1 MGILL
6 SIQAKKALIGYNP
19 ISSRI
24 ISARFDATPF
34 KISVINVYAPTSSS
48 SEEDVEAFY
57 NDIEEALT
65 QTDKKDILILT
76 GDWNAKIGN
85 DNTD

>member
-1 MGILL
+1 MEILL

-24 ISARFDATPF
+24 VSARFDATLF
-34 KISVINVYAPTSSS
+34 KISVIRVYAPTSSS

-57 NDIEEALT
+57 NDIEEAIN
-65 QTDKKDILILT
+65 KDR
-76 GDWNAKIGN
+76 
-85 DNTD
+85 